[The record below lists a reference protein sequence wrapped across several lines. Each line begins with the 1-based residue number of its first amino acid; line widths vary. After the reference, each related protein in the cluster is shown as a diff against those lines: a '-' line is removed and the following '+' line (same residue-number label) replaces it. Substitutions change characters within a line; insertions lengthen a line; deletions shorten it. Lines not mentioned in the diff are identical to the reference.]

1 MVVCKHH
8 RPIVYKKNVSL
19 HKGLDSFMVNF
30 SRLHFLSDYT
40 PEEKVLIQS
49 RGLNFQKE
57 EIVMSNK
64 AAASEIISTLL
75 SLEGLMRDV
84 FSFSLSYVKINVH
97 A

>member
-1 MVVCKHH
+1 
-8 RPIVYKKNVSL
+8 
-19 HKGLDSFMVNF
+19 
-30 SRLHFLSDYT
+30 
-40 PEEKVLIQS
+40 
-49 RGLNFQKE
+49 
-57 EIVMSNK
+57 MSNK